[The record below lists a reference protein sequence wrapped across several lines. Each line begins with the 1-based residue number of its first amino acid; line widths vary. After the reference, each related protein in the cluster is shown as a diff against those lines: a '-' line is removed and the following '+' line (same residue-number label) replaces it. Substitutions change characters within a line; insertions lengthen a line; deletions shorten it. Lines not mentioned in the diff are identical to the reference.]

1 LTNLLSIIFIVNVI
15 RKGLPQITMIR
26 TNRIETK
33 KLIKTKATIKDVAKE
48 AGVSIATVSRIV
60 NNMPGHYNEKTKRR
74 VVQTIKKL
82 NYQPNAIA
90 RSLRNK
96 KTRTIGFIVPGLQPF
111 FAEVLEG
118 VQSVARKKGYSIV
131 LCNTDY
137 DPKQEE
143 AYVVNLLERRID
155 GAIFTSGVMKDEH
168 ILRLKE
174 EGIPIV
180 LIEKFI
186 ESSDIPAVVIDNISA
201 AKRAVKHLLSLGYK
215 NIGYISAPLEL
226 VPLRKRFE
234 GYKQALLERQ
244 VSYDPSVVYIEKTI
258 KKEDPRSGYKI
269 MKRILRQG
277 NVPRAFFIVSDTL
290 AIGAIKA
297 IKDFGMRVPDDIAIV
312 GFDDID
318 IASFSDP
325 PLTTVVQPKYQM
337 GVEGM
342 EMLIKAMSGVK
353 LRKKEIRLDV
363 ELVVRGSCGGLRKM

>member
-1 LTNLLSIIFIVNVI
+1 MRTVNQGTV
-15 RKGLPQITMIR
+15 
-26 TNRIETK
+26 K
-33 KLIKTKATIKDVAKE
+33 KLTRVKATIKDVAKE

-60 NNMPGHYNEKTKRR
+60 NDVRGQYNQKTKER
-74 VVQTIKKL
+74 VVQTIEKL

-96 KTRTIGFIVPGLQPF
+96 KTCTIGFVVPGLQPF

-137 DPKQEE
+137 DPEQEE
-143 AYVVNLLERRID
+143 AYVVNLLERRVD
-155 GAIFTSGVMKDEH
+155 GVIFTSGVMKDEH

-180 LIEKFI
+180 LIEKFMQ
-186 ESSDIPAVVIDNISA
+186 SSDTPAIVIDNLLA
-201 AKRAVKHLLSLGYK
+201 AKKAVKHLLSLGYK
-215 NIGYISAPLEL
+215 NVGYISAPLEL
-226 VPLRKRFE
+226 VPLRERFE
-234 GYKQALLERQ
+234 GYKQALLESR
-244 VSYDPSVVYIEKTI
+244 VPYDSSVVYIEKTI
-258 KKEDPRSGYKI
+258 KKEDLRSGYNI
-269 MKRILRQG
+269 MKRILHEG
-277 NVPRAFFIVSDTL
+277 NFPRAFFIVSDTL

-297 IKDFGMRVPDDIAIV
+297 IKDCGMKVPHNIAIV

-325 PLTTVVQPKYQM
+325 PLTTMVQPKYQM
-337 GVEGM
+337 GVKGM
-342 EMLIKAMSGVK
+342 EILTKAMSGVK

-363 ELVVRGSCGGLRKM
+363 EIAVRGSCGGLRKM